1 MRFGSSVLYVTA
13 VGLAVGCAACSTETG
28 PRTVD
33 KTAVAQQV
41 STKLKEQV
49 GKAPDIVAC
58 PQNLDASVGATLT
71 CTLTE
76 KGTVYNVVVTVSSVK
91 DDDVE
96 FGIKVADH
104 PNP

>member
-1 MRFGSSVLYVTA
+1 MMAATA
-13 VGLAVGCAACSTETG
+13 LGLAVGCTACSAETG
-28 PRTVD
+28 PNTVD
-33 KTAVAQQV
+33 KTALAQQV

-91 DDDVE
+91 DADVE
-96 FGIKVADH
+96 FGIKVADQ

>member
-1 MRFGSSVLYVTA
+1 MLAVTTL
-13 VGLAVGCAACSTETG
+13 GLAVGCTACSTETA

-33 KTAVAQQV
+33 KTAVAQHV

-58 PQNLDASVGATLT
+58 PQNLDATVGATLT

-76 KGTVYNVVVTVSSVK
+76 KGAVYNVVVTVSGVK

-104 PNP
+104 PNPS